1 MASNCEKNIKRYGCE
16 VMKKN
21 KNVERSII
29 YNSIGSGIYL
39 FCQWLMT
46 FIVVWMSGYKTAGI
60 LSISMSITSTF
71 SVIATLN
78 MRNYQ
83 SSDLKGKYSE
93 KTYLIT
99 RMFTCVLALVITF
112 LYCLTKD
119 FSNTQFWCVMIFMIF
134 KLNEAIV
141 DVIHGSIQKKW
152 RFDIIGLSY
161 TMRGI
166 ISISLFSL
174 MLFLTKNLILSL
186 LIMTIGVYIFIYF
199 FDIRKY
205 KKLTDNYGEYKKIY
219 LIQLLIHCIPLSLYG
234 IVFNYVSM
242 YPKVYAEKIFGES
255 LIGYYASVATPALVI
270 QVAVSF
276 IFTPLTSMYADL
288 YEKKDYKT
296 MNKSVFKIIVLILCL
311 TFIAL
316 IFSHF
321 FADFLLS
328 LIFGNEILKYTY
340 LFSGVV
346 IISGL
351 TALIWF
357 LGMLLV
363 VVRKNNVLFSGS
375 LVSLLIALMITPKML
390 HLYNL
395 NGINATLII
404 CFIIQSLIFLISF
417 LHKDK
422 CENSKKIIYYIRST
436 SIINDSRATKE
447 ISSLIKNGFNV
458 CVLGWDR
465 THINEK
471 NKKLEIN
478 EKKIDSLF
486 FKFKCNYGE
495 SFKNV
500 FGLVLFQFWLFFR
513 LVKDNKKYACIH
525 ACDLDCGYVSYIIS
539 IMYDKKLVYDMYDY
553 YSDSRAMSPKLE
565 KIVNRLENNVINY
578 ADVSIICGEWRKEQI
593 KNSNP
598 KKVIIIHNSP
608 EIKDIKEKKII
619 KNKSKKL
626 KIVYVGIL
634 QDHRLLLEILDEMKK
649 NNEYELHI
657 GGFGKYEKEFE
668 NASNEYNNI
677 YYYGS
682 LKYNDVLNLEKDCDI
697 LFATYDPKIKNHKYS
712 APNKIYEA
720 MALGKPIIVCNNTG
734 IDQLIVNNNIGDA
747 IDYDAKEFI
756 KVLKKYNNKENIRGV
771 ENRSKKLYL
780 DKYSWNSMEKILVN
794 EYNEIFGGKNDN
806 SNNRN
811 I

>member
-1 MASNCEKNIKRYGCE
+1 
-16 VMKKN
+16 MKKN
-21 KNVERSII
+21 KNVEKSII

-46 FIVVWMSGYKTAGI
+46 FIVVWISGYKTAGI

-99 RMFTCVLALVITF
+99 RMFTCVLALVITL
-112 LYCLTKD
+112 LYCLTKN
-119 FSNTQFWCVMIFMIF
+119 FSNAQFWCVMIFMVF
-134 KLNEAIV
+134 KLSEAIV

-161 TMRGI
+161 AIRGL

-174 MLFLTKNLILSL
+174 VLFLTKNLILSL
-186 LIMTIGVYIFIYF
+186 MFMTIGVYIFIYF

-205 KKLTDNYGEYKKIY
+205 KKLISDYGKFKKIY

-321 FADFLLS
+321 FADFILS
-328 LIFGNEILKYTY
+328 LIFGSEILKYSY

-363 VVRKNNVLFSGS
+363 VIRKNNVLFNGS
-375 LVSLLIALMITPKML
+375 LFSLLIVLMITPKML
-390 HLYNL
+390 NLYKL
-395 NGINATLII
+395 NGINITLII
-404 CFIIQSLIFLISF
+404 CFIIQSIIFLISF
-417 LHKDK
+417 LRKDK
-422 CENSKKIIYYIRST
+422 KETVKESIYYIRST

-447 ISSLIKNGFNV
+447 ISSLIKNGFDV

-465 THINEK
+465 THIIKDYNEV
-471 NKKLEIN
+471 EIN
-478 EKKIDSLF
+478 GKDVDSLF

-500 FGLVLFQFWLFFR
+500 FGLILFQLWLFFR
-513 LVKDNKKYACIH
+513 LMKDNKKYVCIH
-525 ACDLDCGYVSYIIS
+525 ACDFDCGYVSYIIS
-539 IMYDKKLVYDMYDY
+539 NMYEKKLVYDMYDY
-553 YSDSRAMSPKLE
+553 YSDSRTMSSKMERIVNKLE
-565 KIVNRLENNVINY
+565 NSIIDS
-578 ADVSIICGEWRKEQI
+578 ADVSIICGEWRKNQI

-598 KKVIIIHNSP
+598 KRLIVIHNSP

-634 QDHRLLLEILDEMKK
+634 QDHRLLLEILEEMKK
-649 NNEYELHI
+649 NNEYELHV

-720 MALGKPIIVCNNTG
+720 MALGKPIIVCYNTG
-734 IDQLIVNNNIGDA
+734 IDQLIVSKNIGDA

-756 KVLKKYNNKENIRGV
+756 KALKKYNKKENIKDV
-771 ENRSKKLYL
+771 EKRAKKLYF
-780 DKYSWNSMEKILVN
+780 DKYSWNSMEKILIS
-794 EYNEIFGGKNDN
+794 EYKNLLGGCNNDN
-806 SNNRN
+806 SNNPN